1 MIRVVAVLAVLLLPG
16 CTAAGVA
23 AFSAGVAALSAAPE
37 AACNVA
43 KARATLKLAPAPSKE
58 LCPDPAP

>member
-1 MIRVVAVLAVLLLPG
+1 MMRVLILASLLLLPG

-23 AFSAGVAALSAAPE
+23 AFSAGVAALAAAPE

-43 KARATLKLAPAPSKE
+43 RARAALKLSEPPSKE
-58 LCPDPAP
+58 LCPDGSL

>member
-1 MIRVVAVLAVLLLPG
+1 MRVVLLALVLLLPG

-23 AFSAGVAALSAAPE
+23 AFSAGVAALAAAPE

-43 KARATLKLAPAPSKE
+43 KARAALHLSEMPSKE
-58 LCPDPAP
+58 LCPDASR